1 MAIKLPDLV
10 QHNNPLIPIADSDN
24 VCGGTRSA
32 VATVGDLYTISTNLL
47 KQNATR
53 IWVTAAS
60 KFYTLTNIA
69 DAGNSAGWTA
79 DAVSVSSV
87 TGTLAVVNG
96 GTGQTSYTNGQLLI
110 GNTTG
115 STLTKSTL
123 TAGTGITITNG
134 AGSIEIAATGG
145 GGGSGT
151 VTSVTLATTLS
162 GLSVTGTNPIT
173 TSGTLTIGGTLGAS
187 SGGTGQS
194 TYTIG
199 NILYASTSSALTKLA
214 PNNSTTRMMLTQTG
228 FGASSDAPKWESL
241 DAILPSQTGNIGKV
255 LGTNGAT
262 TSWVTV
268 SGAGDVV
275 GPASSTTNG
284 IATFSSTSGKAL
296 SSNTVTLS
304 GNSFSN
310 VFDINATNGYFGTSG
325 TGVLIGYNGV
335 TASGGSAFMLTGS
348 SSGLISIVP
357 GAAAAGTYTWKLPT
371 SFPVSANQFLKTTG
385 STGETGWAS
394 LPAAEYLYRL
404 TNDESNYITA
414 GLTLVTGF
422 AHSMAAST
430 KYRVDGVLIV
440 NQASATPNF
449 RMAFDAPGTASTLNI
464 FATNFNEGAGA
475 QRLTIVNADNT
486 GFVIQQPGGL
496 NYIIVSGFIVTGSL
510 SGSVNFYGGQ
520 GTGSSGNP
528 TTLKAGSFLTY
539 TEVL

>member
-1 MAIKLPDLV
+1 MPINLPDLI
-10 QHNNPLIPIADSDN
+10 QHNNVSNYPIADSDS
-24 VCGGTRSA
+24 VRGGTRSA
-32 VATVGDLYTISTNLL
+32 VAAVTNLYTIPTNLL

-53 IWVTAAS
+53 VWVTAAS
-60 KFYTLTNIA
+60 KFYTLTDIA
-69 DAGNSAGWTA
+69 NAGNSAGWTA

-115 STLTKSTL
+115 NTLTKSTL

-134 AGSIEIAATGG
+134 AGSIEIAATG

-173 TSGTLTIGGTLGAS
+173 TSGTFTIGGTLGAS

-199 NILYASTSSALTKLA
+199 NILYASTSSALSKLA

-228 FGASSDAPKWESL
+228 FGASSDAPQWESL
-241 DAILPSQTGNIGKV
+241 DTILPSQTGNIGKV

-262 TSWVTV
+262 ASWVTV
-268 SGAGDVV
+268 SGTGDVV

-304 GNSFSN
+304 GNSIGN
-310 VFDINATNGYFGTSG
+310 VSGITATNGYFGTSG

-335 TASGGSAFMLTGS
+335 TASSGSAFMLTGS

-371 SFPVSANQFLKTTG
+371 SFPTSANQFLKTTG

-404 TNDESNYITA
+404 TSDETNYTTA

-440 NQASATPNF
+440 NQANATPNF

-520 GTGSSGNP
+520 GTASSGNP